1 MPAIGDCQNERIF
14 RGMRLRFLSS
24 SLLSFIQN
32 VSTLL
37 MLAQNLK
44 KKRDLLLIKSDI
56 SICIDDDD
64 DDHDGDHSPTVASY
78 IAQLRQ
84 LPIV

>member
-14 RGMRLRFLSS
+14 REMRVRFLSS